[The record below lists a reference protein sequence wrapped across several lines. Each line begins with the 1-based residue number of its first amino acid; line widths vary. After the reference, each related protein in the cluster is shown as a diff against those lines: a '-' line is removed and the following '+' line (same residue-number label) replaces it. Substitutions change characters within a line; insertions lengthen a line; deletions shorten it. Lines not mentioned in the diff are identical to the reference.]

1 MGEEKTTGALGG
13 ADRALLYG
21 TVATTGAAVMM
32 LELLGTR
39 IIGPFYGVS
48 LYVWSSLISVALI
61 ALSLGYYLGG
71 VIGNLQQRRA
81 RVGDIREQNN
91 LKIVQANVPLGEMF
105 GYVNELRSMSQG
117 RANYSMEFSHYEQA
131 PAVICE
137 KIAGAK
143 T

>member
-1 MGEEKTTGALGG
+1 MNEQQPTNPALGRG
-13 ADRALLYG
+13 DRILLYG

-71 VIGNLQQRRA
+71 VVADRDGLSP
-81 RVGDIREQNN
+81 V
-91 LKIVQANVPLGEMF
+91 
-105 GYVNELRSMSQG
+105 LRDCPSGFERG
-117 RANYSMEFSHYEQA
+117 RDSLYQPPGHVVDQ
-131 PAVICE
+131 
-137 KIAGAK
+137 
-143 T
+143 

>member
-48 LYVWSSLISVALI
+48 LYVCVVVAYFSRADRVVFGLLSGRRDRGPRDGFPSVLRHCVGRIDRGAHSLYQSSGLACLLYTSDA
-61 ALSLGYYLGG
+61 A
-71 VIGNLQQRRA
+71 
-81 RVGDIREQNN
+81 DE
-91 LKIVQANVPLGEMF
+91 
-105 GYVNELRSMSQG
+105 
-117 RANYSMEFSHYEQA
+117 
-131 PAVICE
+131 
-137 KIAGAK
+137 
-143 T
+143 